1 MKNLLKLK
9 NLYALI
15 FITALAYGGY
25 YFGTQNTEDNTSSK
39 TLELT
44 TVSIQKGDL
53 AKKEEYNGT
62 LRQTD
67 KKILNSPTNGVVT
80 FLPKEGSVVNFGEVL
95 FIIDNKPVILLQG
108 STPFYRTL
116 DLNSDP
122 GVDIQQVEEAL
133 VYLGYADSAFVP
145 DEVFDEQT
153 SKMLN
158 TLYIDYGIDTKSEI
172 TPTEQVLINQ
182 KQDEIELLENTVSDG
197 GTTLSEVNN
206 KKKLLDDAKE
216 NATKEN
222 AAWQAAE
229 NEIERIQNLIDELTY
244 ESMSEDTR
252 AGRKAQ
258 YEEDIKTQERIQSR
272 EAGKE
277 SGIDATE
284 QLAIDNAQK
293 AYDDT
298 LESYNEG
305 VDRDAELAKA
315 REELNELQLS
325 SISETFSPTNAFA
338 SKTPIIAGSIIN
350 DLGSAVALNSPLYN
364 ISSVGIEVVFQVDA
378 TDQETVTL
386 GKNVE
391 IELPTDERVPTVIT
405 FIDQVVT
412 QTQAGDFIE
421 VVLEVLNPEEVEAYD
436 QAPVKVFL
444 TTEVSENVL
453 YVPVNALLALAEGG
467 YALEV
472 YEGVAEG
479 STFEGESGVDTTY
492 VAVEIGVF
500 TDGFVEVIGNIQEG
514 QLVVVPR

>member
-1 MKNLLKLK
+1 M
-9 NLYALI
+9 
-15 FITALAYGGY
+15 
-25 YFGTQNTEDNTSSK
+25 
-39 TLELT
+39 
-44 TVSIQKGDL
+44 
-53 AKKEEYNGT
+53 
-62 LRQTD
+62 
-67 KKILNSPTNGVVT
+67 
-80 FLPKEGSVVNFGEVL
+80 
-95 FIIDNKPVILLQG
+95 
-108 STPFYRTL
+108 
-116 DLNSDP
+116 
-122 GVDIQQVEEAL
+122 
-133 VYLGYADSAFVP
+133 
-145 DEVFDEQT
+145 
-153 SKMLN
+153 
-158 TLYIDYGIDTKSEI
+158 
-172 TPTEQVLINQ
+172 
-182 KQDEIELLENTVSDG
+182 
-197 GTTLSEVNN
+197 NN

-222 AAWQAAE
+222 IAWQAAE
-229 NEIERIQNLIDELTY
+229 TEIERIRNLIDELTY

-252 AGRKAQ
+252 VGRKAQ
-258 YEEDIKTQERIQSR
+258 YEEDIKTQERIQIR

-293 AYDDT
+293 TYDDT

-325 SISETFSPTNAFA
+325 SVSETFSPTNAFA
-338 SKTPIIAGSIIN
+338 SKTSIIAGSIIN
-350 DLGSAVALNSPLYN
+350 DVGSAVALNSPLYN

-444 TTEVSENVL
+444 TTEISENVL

-472 YEGVAEG
+472 YEGLAEG